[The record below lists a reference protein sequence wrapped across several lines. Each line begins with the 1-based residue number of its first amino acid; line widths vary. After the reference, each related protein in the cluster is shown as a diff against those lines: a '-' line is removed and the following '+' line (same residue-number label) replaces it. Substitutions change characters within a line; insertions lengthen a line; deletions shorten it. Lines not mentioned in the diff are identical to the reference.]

1 MHLYAENLTP
11 TSYAARLATYI
22 SDPSTIRA
30 RTLEYFGRAPS
41 VEQCRNL
48 RNVEVNKRRLNDRA
62 YKPVS
67 ERYIRHCRTHPYD
80 ENEYAIDINGNEH
93 CVACIK
99 EKQAKERAAELERI
113 ARWEAEQKARSVA
126 TERAKRSR
134 KHEIEAER
142 EGKIEPFIGGRPRVA
157 TETIKTVC
165 DLMGVS
171 LDEVMADN
179 RGKRLVDA
187 RSVCVKLFRSG
198 ERPLSYPQIAR
209 ILGKACHSTIINL
222 DDKFH
227 DRAKANPR
235 MWEVYDALMGA
246 E

>member
-1 MHLYAENLTP
+1 MHLYGENLSP

-30 RTLEYFGRAPS
+30 RTLDYFGRAPS
-41 VEQCRNL
+41 LDQCRNL
-48 RNVEVNKRRLNDRA
+48 RNVEVNKRKLNDRA
-62 YKPVS
+62 YKPVD

-80 ENEYAIDINGNEH
+80 ENEYAIDINGNEY

-99 EKQAKERAAELERI
+99 EKQAKDRAAELERI
-113 ARWEAEQKARSVA
+113 ARWEAEHKAHEA
-126 TERAKRSR
+126 AKERARRST
-134 KHEIEAER
+134 KAER
-142 EGKIEPFIGGRPRVA
+142 EAEQAGLIEPFVGGRPRIA
-157 TETIKTVC
+157 SETIKTVC
-165 DLMGVS
+165 GLMGVS
-171 LDEVMADN
+171 FEKVMGDN

-187 RSVCVKLFRSG
+187 RAVCVKLFRSG

-209 ILGKACHSTIINL
+209 VLHKACHSTIINL
-222 DDKFH
+222 DEKFH